1 MGDGIAGKH
10 QYWCT
15 EFQAVSRQA
24 SKHLSRAEPNYLK
37 IRGPKN

>member
-1 MGDGIAGKH
+1 MGDGIAGK
-10 QYWCT
+10 
-15 EFQAVSRQA
+15 SRQA